1 MFLIMKQSNQYVI
14 VNVKDIQGE
23 VLNGIDG
30 QDALNGGLENKGLFS
45 EMTGFY

>member
-23 VLNGIDG
+23 FLNGIDR
-30 QDALNGGLENKGLFS
+30 QDARNSGLENDTF
-45 EMTGFY
+45 